1 MKYCYELKVRFETDV
16 DMREDDRAE
25 KLKKRILFALHPP
38 GPVKVLDMALY
49 WSHTGRTHSLVYQ
62 DANGNWRLRR

>member
-38 GPVKVLDMALY
+38 GPVKVLAMALY
-49 WSHTGRTHSLVYQ
+49 NSYPEGIQTLVHP